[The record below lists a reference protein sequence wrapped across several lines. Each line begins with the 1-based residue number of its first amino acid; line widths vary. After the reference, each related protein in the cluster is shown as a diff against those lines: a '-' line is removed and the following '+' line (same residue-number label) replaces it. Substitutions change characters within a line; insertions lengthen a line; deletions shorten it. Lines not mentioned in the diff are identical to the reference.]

1 MSMRSPVEGTSVAR
15 SIGTMRTT
23 MTPEGP
29 ACFSIKATRD
39 MVAHA
44 ADLIRAEY
52 FEMPGLS
59 LTLPQAARLW
69 SVDRELCKLGLDALV
84 ADGVLHVDEGRYCLA
99 VPRRRA
105 CADRRARSVVP

>member
-1 MSMRSPVEGTSVAR
+1 VLLTRF
-15 SIGTMRTT
+15 GTMRTT

-29 ACFSIKATRD
+29 ACFSTEATRD
-39 MVAHA
+39 IAAHV

-69 SVDRELCKLGLDALV
+69 SVDRALCKLGLDALV
-84 ADGVLHVDEGRYCLA
+84 ADGILRVDEGRYFLA

-105 CADRRARSVVP
+105 CADRRARSVMP